1 MEIYLYFP
9 VALLGMLSHFLKK
22 KIKGE
27 SITEIKSYFGDNVK
41 STVLALISTII
52 GFVILAKI
60 GDVTVVSA
68 FGMGFTF
75 DSVFNKW
82 DNGKGK

>member
-41 STVLALISTII
+41 STALAFISTII
-52 GFVILAKI
+52 GFVLLVQL
-60 GDVTVVSA
+60 GDVSFVSS
-68 FGMGFTF
+68 FGVGFMF